1 MFGGMTVR
9 EGALC
14 HVGIHSHTQTHTHT
28 HTDTHTDTHRHT
40 HTHTHTHTQLAGKPI
55 TAGLKFFYMTW
66 CWEGKPLPTEPG
78 LLNEV
83 NH

>member
-1 MFGGMTVR
+1 MIVR

-14 HVGIHSHTQTHTHT
+14 RVGNTL
-28 HTDTHTDTHRHT
+28 T
-40 HTHTHTHTQLAGKPI
+40 HTHTHTHTQLAEKTI
-55 TAGLKFFYMTW
+55 TAGLKFFFMKW
-66 CWEGKPLPTEPG
+66 CWEGKPLATEPG

>member
-1 MFGGMTVR
+1 MWGY
-9 EGALC
+9 
-14 HVGIHSHTQTHTHT
+14 TH
-28 HTDTHTDTHRHT
+28 THRHT